1 MDKIK
6 VNLSYYVYSTIYND
20 AENFGIIKN
29 NQEPNINLF
38 CNMIIKSL
46 YQERF
51 NKVEQ
56 TRNKFKNKL
65 INYLPQ
71 EELDDVLNDISKT
84 IAETY
89 NDFSNQYHDYFIMI
103 RPKKEYEYIFDT
115 IIENHLRNDTISNYF
130 RSLFVEYTSYS
141 QEDRELLIFKDLY
154 LTLNKA
160 IKNHNII
167 KIKINNNYKIFKPY
181 QVVNTKEKLYN
192 FLIGLETTSNNKN
205 RCLSLH
211 LYKINQVL
219 LTNDTFIFSN
229 KEINALDQII
239 LKGPQFSS
247 SGFCEC
253 KVELTEKGLK
263 KWKTIF
269 MHRPIPTK
277 IENNFIYFYSSCDQL
292 FNYFSRFG
300 KDVKIIYPD
309 FLKKKIYLF
318 HKEAL

>member
-115 IIENHLRNDTISNYF
+115 IIENHLKNDTISNYF

-219 LTNDTFIFSN
+219 VTNDTFIFSN
-229 KEINALDQII
+229 SEINALDKII

-253 KVELTEKGLK
+253 KVGLTEKGLK